1 MARFKYCD
9 ISQGLFLSVNL
20 KDQLLPGTFEWTLN
34 YLIDK
39 MDLSFFEQNYH
50 NDQKGAAAYHPKAL
64 LKVIL
69 YCYSVGI
76 LSSRPMEKACQ
87 TNIILKALSQDN
99 DPDHAT
105 LAAFISTN
113 TQAVKALFIQVLLQ
127 CDELDLITG
136 EMFAEDGC
144 KLPSNASK
152 EWSGTIA
159 DLKKKRDKLEKL
171 VEKLLVRHQ
180 ELDKDKEAKK
190 KLRPFKKTMGN
201 DKERRNKH
209 VERIEKKLE
218 KLNEFLRHAQPRI
231 GLGGEEVQSNVTDNQ
246 SARIKSSH
254 GYIQGYNGIATADS
268 ANQVIICAKAVGSG
282 SESGS
287 FPEMLESL
295 EQNMKII
302 TGKDKP
308 LENSVCLADTGHFSE
323 ANLQEAKNKEI
334 DVIIPDPQFRKRDPD
349 FQQRQ
354 KAKPKKRYT
363 VEDFKY
369 EEEEDCYQCPAG
381 NRLEYKGEIKLRN
394 NSGSKYQA
402 SRGDCGEC
410 SHIEKCITIK
420 EQNAKT
426 HVRTL
431 YIVEQRYEENLSQQ
445 MRDKIDDPVY
455 REIYSRRQQIIE
467 PTFSDITYCKGMDR
481 FTLRGEEK
489 VDTQW
494 KLFCIVHNIGKCIK
508 PLEKRVKKRKK
519 KREKQERKTI

>member
-1 MARFKYCD
+1 MARFKYSD
-9 ISQGLFLSVNL
+9 ISQGMFLSVNL

-39 MDLSFFEQNYH
+39 MDLSLFEQNYH
-50 NDQKGAAAYHPKAL
+50 NDEKGAAAYPPKAL
-64 LKVIL
+64 LKIIL

-76 LSSRPMEKACQ
+76 RSSRPMEKACQ

-105 LAAFISTN
+105 IAAFVSTN
-113 TQAVKALFIQVLLQ
+113 ISEVKALFIQVLMQ
-127 CDELDLITG
+127 CNELDLITG

-152 EWSGTIA
+152 EWSGTIEE
-159 DLKKKRDKLEKL
+159 LKKKRDKLQKL
-171 VEKLLVRHQ
+171 VEKLLARHQ

-190 KLRPFKKTMGN
+190 KLKPFKKTMGN
-201 DKERRNKH
+201 DKERRNRH
-209 VERIEKKLE
+209 IQRIEKKLK
-218 KLNEFLRHAQPRI
+218 KLNEFLQQAQPRI
-231 GLGGEEVQSNVTDNQ
+231 GQGGEEVQSNVTDNQ
-246 SARIKSSH
+246 SARMKSSH
-254 GYIQGYNGIATADS
+254 GYIQGYNGIAVADS
-268 ANQVIICAKAVGSG
+268 GNQVIICAKAVGSG

-308 LENSVCLADTGHFSE
+308 LENSVCLADTGYFSE
-323 ANLQEAKNKEI
+323 RNLQEAKSKEI
-334 DVIIPDPQFRKRDPD
+334 QVIIPDPQFRKRDPD
-349 FQQRQ
+349 FQERE
-354 KAKPKKRYT
+354 KAKPKNRYT
-363 VEDFKY
+363 KEDFKY
-369 EEEEDCYQCPAG
+369 DEGKDCYQCPSG
-381 NRLEYKGEIKLRN
+381 NSLTYKGEIKLRN

-402 SRGDCGEC
+402 SRSDCGRC
-410 SHIEKCITIK
+410 AKVQKCITIK
-420 EQNAKT
+420 EQSAKT
-426 HVRTL
+426 HARTL
-431 YIVEQRYEENLSQQ
+431 YIVKQRNEENLSQQ

-508 PLEKRVKKRKK
+508 ALKERVKKRKK
-519 KREKQERKTI
+519 KPELQEEKVI